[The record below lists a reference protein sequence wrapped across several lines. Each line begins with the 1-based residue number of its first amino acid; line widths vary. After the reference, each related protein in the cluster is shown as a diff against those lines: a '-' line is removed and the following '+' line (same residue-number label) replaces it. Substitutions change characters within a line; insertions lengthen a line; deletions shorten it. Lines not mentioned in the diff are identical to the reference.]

1 MGYGRCPINHR
12 PGVAADPTSVGG
24 GPERSSVPRIF
35 MDDCGLAMSL
45 CMGQYNEF
53 VQIFKKDLE
62 REQEQLRLYQRGELR
77 TMSLEADRWCDST
90 VNAIE
95 EIKQRITELKARL
108 AKYEKDQA
116 PRLLPAT
123 GLLSRQTQSSRRRA
137 RALAG

>member
-12 PGVAADPTSVGG
+12 PGVAADPTNVGG
-24 GPERSSVPRIF
+24 GPERISVRTF

-77 TMSLEADRWCDST
+77 TMSLEADRWCDPT